1 MRRRNAESGAQM
13 KVKAAP
19 FKFSPLSEKQII
31 VMSWWAPG
39 APERHYDGIIA
50 DGAIRSGKTVSM
62 SFSFVLWAML
72 TFTGQNFIMC
82 GKTVGSFRR
91 NVLPTLKAILYGRG
105 GFTFEDRRS
114 DNLLIV
120 SYKGH
125 TNCFYIFGGKDE
137 RSQDLVQGIT
147 AAGAFFDEV
156 ALMPES
162 FVNQAT
168 GRCSV
173 DGSKLWFNC
182 NPEGPMHWFK
192 REWIDKRE
200 EKNLLFLHFT
210 MDDNRSLSDAIRARY
225 KSMYSGVFYSRYIKG
240 LWAIAEGLI
249 YPMFGESNMY
259 DDATRPIA
267 LDATA
272 VRYIAVDYGT
282 TNPCVFLDIRDDG
295 QDIWIDDE
303 WRWDSKSE
311 QAKRLAVP
319 NKTDAEYAD
328 AMREFMTD
336 EPGKQCMIVVDPSAK
351 SFITELRNRGFY
363 VKEGD
368 NDVLDGIRL
377 VASLFTR
384 GRLHVHRRCEG
395 LIKEL
400 HSYVWDEKAGQRGE
414 ERPVKMLDHGCDA
427 ARYYCYTILP
437 DWRKAI

>member
-1 MRRRNAESGAQM
+1 MRKISLMRRM
-13 KVKAAP
+13 TAAP
-19 FKFSPLSEKQII
+19 FKFKPFSRKQR
-31 VMSWWAPG
+31 MLLNWW
-39 APERHYDGIIA
+39 HKDKKYHDMDGIIA
-50 DGAIRSGKTVSM
+50 DGAIRSGKTVAM
-62 SFSFVLWAML
+62 VLSFVIWAMV
-72 TFTGQNFIMC
+72 TFSGENFIMA

-91 NVLPTLKAILYGRG
+91 NVLAPLKSMMISRG
-105 GFTFEDRRS
+105 YDLEDLRS
-114 DNLLIV
+114 DNLLTITRNGV
-120 SYKGH
+120 
-125 TNCFYIFGGKDE
+125 TNYFYIFGGKDE
-137 RSQDLVQGIT
+137 ASQDLVQGIT
-147 AAGAFFDEV
+147 AAGCYLDEV

-192 REWIDKRE
+192 REWIDKRD

-210 MDDNRSLSDAIRARY
+210 MDDNLSLSDAIKARY

-240 LWAIAEGLI
+240 LWAVAEGLI

-259 DDATRPIA
+259 DDASRPIA

-295 QDIWIDDE
+295 KDIWVDAE

-311 QAKRLAVP
+311 QAQRLPVP
-319 NKTDAEYAD
+319 NKTDSEYAD
-328 AMREFMTD
+328 AMREFMTED
-336 EPGKQCMIVVDPSAK
+336 PEKQCMIVVDPSAK

-368 NDVLDGIRL
+368 NDVLDGIR
-377 VASLFTR
+377 VVSSLFTQKK
-384 GRLHVHRRCEG
+384 LHIHRRCEG
-395 LIKEL
+395 LIREL
-400 HSYVWDEKAGQRGE
+400 RSYVWDEKTAQRGE
-414 ERPVKMLDHGCDA
+414 EKPVKMQDHGPDSL
-427 ARYYCYTILP
+427 RYVINTVLP
-437 DWRKAI
+437 EWRKSI

>member
-1 MRRRNAESGAQM
+1 MRKISLMRRM
-13 KVKAAP
+13 TAAP
-19 FKFSPLSEKQII
+19 FKFQPFSRKQR
-31 VMSWWAPG
+31 MLLNWW
-39 APERHYDGIIA
+39 HKDKKYHDMDGIIA
-50 DGAIRSGKTVSM
+50 DGAIRSGKTVAM
-62 SFSFVLWAML
+62 VLSFVIWAMV
-72 TFTGQNFIMC
+72 TFSGENFIMA

-91 NVLPTLKAILYGRG
+91 NVLAPLKSMMISRG
-105 GFTFEDRRS
+105 YDLEDLRS
-114 DNLLIV
+114 DNLLTITRNGV
-120 SYKGH
+120 
-125 TNCFYIFGGKDE
+125 TNYFYIFGGKDE
-137 RSQDLVQGIT
+137 ASQDLVQGIT
-147 AAGAFFDEV
+147 AAGCYLDEV

-192 REWIDKRE
+192 REWIDKRD

-210 MDDNRSLSDAIRARY
+210 MDDNLSLSDAIKARY

-240 LWAIAEGLI
+240 LWAVAEGLI

-259 DDATRPIA
+259 DDASRPIA

-295 QDIWIDDE
+295 KDIWVDGE

-311 QAKRLAVP
+311 QAQRLPVP
-319 NKTDAEYAD
+319 NMTDAQYAD
-328 AMREFMTD
+328 AMREFMTED
-336 EPGKQCMIVVDPSAK
+336 PEKQCMIVVDPSAK

-384 GRLHVHRRCEG
+384 NRLHIHRRCEG

-400 HSYVWDEKAGQRGE
+400 HSYVWDEKAGERGE
-414 ERPVKMLDHGCDA
+414 EKPVKMLDHGPDGL
-427 ARYYCYTILP
+427 RYAIYTLLP
-437 DWRKAI
+437 EWRKSL

>member
-1 MRRRNAESGAQM
+1 MRKISLMRRM
-13 KVKAAP
+13 TAAP
-19 FKFSPLSEKQII
+19 FKFKRFSRKQR
-31 VMSWWAPG
+31 MLLNWWHPDKKY
-39 APERHYDGIIA
+39 HDMDGIIA
-50 DGAIRSGKTVSM
+50 DGAIRSGKTVAM
-62 SFSFVLWAML
+62 VLSFVIWAMV
-72 TFTGQNFIMC
+72 TFSGENFIMA

-91 NVLPTLKAILYGRG
+91 NVLAPLKSMMISRG
-105 GFTFEDRRS
+105 YDLEDLRS
-114 DNLLIV
+114 DNLLTITRNGV
-120 SYKGH
+120 
-125 TNCFYIFGGKDE
+125 TNYFYIFGGKDE
-137 RSQDLVQGIT
+137 ASQDLVQGIT
-147 AAGAFFDEV
+147 AAGCYLDEV

-192 REWIDKRE
+192 REWIDKRD

-210 MDDNRSLSDAIRARY
+210 MDDNLSLSDAIKARY

-240 LWAIAEGLI
+240 LWAVAEGLI

-259 DDATRPIA
+259 DDASRPIA

-295 QDIWIDDE
+295 QDIWVDGE

-311 QAKRLAVP
+311 QAQRLPVP
-319 NKTDAEYAD
+319 NKTDSEYAD
-328 AMREFMTD
+328 AMREFMTED
-336 EPGKQCMIVVDPSAK
+336 PEKQCMIVVDPSAK

-384 GRLHVHRRCEG
+384 NRLHIHRRCEG

-400 HSYVWDEKAGQRGE
+400 HSYVWDEKAGERGE
-414 ERPVKMLDHGCDA
+414 EKPVKMLDHGPDGL
-427 ARYYCYTILP
+427 RYAIYTLLP
-437 DWRKAI
+437 EWRKSL